1 MKMKEIRPGG
11 RVPGAPLGSANVFY
25 QYNDSIEPIN
35 LPRRFCF
42 RLCGNQRP
50 EEKIVSTDE
59 EMLLAFR
66 SNWDYEF
73 YHARKGFKAVI
84 RAGNY
89 FSFTFL

>member
-1 MKMKEIRPGG
+1 M
-11 RVPGAPLGSANVFY
+11 VVLN
-25 QYNDSIEPIN
+25 Q
-35 LPRRFCF
+35 LRFRL

-50 EEKIVSTDE
+50 EEKIVSTNE

-84 RAGNY
+84 RSGKY
-89 FSFTFL
+89 FLLRIFQAADTRFFKLQTKKTSNCAVNLEAD